1 MTGVIPRGAQVRR
14 VTGSRETPYSSQKTM
29 TALRRRAFLPDPRPV
44 ALHPPLDGSLVA
56 LDGPTGGA
64 LQPPAQ
70 PAAQQLPH
78 MTGVVGDPGDLLDH
92 RSDALKGPV
101 VGVEAV
107 RLGALSE
114 RLTDRLK
121 LSIGQARSVP
131 GRSGTAQRL
140 RPARAPAPMPA
151 ADVLPRDTESA
162 GDLGLGAAG
171 GEQLAGLETDTFEG
185 LAVTQT
191 TGVAAVSGWSHAAM
205 LPGQPRSCHRKGR
218 TRLGLQRAMTVG
230 REPSMDPGAWAL
242 WPWRLRA
249 ACREVDSAVFFSPT
263 ASAAPP
269 GRSAKHGPRRS
280 VPAAR

>member
-70 PAAQQLPH
+70 PAAQQLQH
-78 MTGVVGDPGDLLDH
+78 MTGVAGDP
-92 RSDALKGPV
+92 
-101 VGVEAV
+101 
-107 RLGALSE
+107 
-114 RLTDRLK
+114 
-121 LSIGQARSVP
+121 
-131 GRSGTAQRL
+131 
-140 RPARAPAPMPA
+140 
-151 ADVLPRDTESA
+151 
-162 GDLGLGAAG
+162 GLGAAG

-218 TRLGLQRAMTVG
+218 TRLSGGPM
-230 REPSMDPGAWAL
+230 AL
-242 WPWRLRA
+242 IL
-249 ACREVDSAVFFSPT
+249 V
-263 ASAAPP
+263 
-269 GRSAKHGPRRS
+269 
-280 VPAAR
+280 